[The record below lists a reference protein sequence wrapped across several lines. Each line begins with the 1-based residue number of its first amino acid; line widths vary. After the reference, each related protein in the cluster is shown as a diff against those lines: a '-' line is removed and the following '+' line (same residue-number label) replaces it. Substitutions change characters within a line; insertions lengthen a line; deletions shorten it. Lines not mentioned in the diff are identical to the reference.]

1 MKAPEKEELYPL
13 LFEPFYKKVLWGGDK
28 LASKLKRP
36 VTPDMGPIG
45 ESWEI
50 CDRPG
55 IESRITNGSMAGAT
69 LHDLLECAGADVVGP
84 KYQGERFP
92 LLVKLIDSKKNLSM
106 QVHPQ
111 ESYCS
116 ENPDE
121 HCEPKTEMWYILDA
135 DPGAKIYAGLKSTA
149 SRQLFLSHMNSAAIE
164 NDIQCFDSIPG
175 DAYFINAGRVHAI
188 GAGNLI
194 LEISQN
200 SNTTFRLYDW
210 GRTDANGKPRELH
223 LEQSAAC
230 MDFMDRSVPRISGA
244 CDTAKYNRKYPVINR
259 CPFFQCDDLRLV
271 DEWRDDTASTGSF
284 HILTPVNAPISV
296 QNRRFT
302 TEVPAGYSVLVPACF
317 GRYIVKV
324 TSGITTTVI
333 RTTL

>member
-1 MKAPEKEELYPL
+1 MEALEKEDFYPL

-55 IESRITNGSMAGAT
+55 MESLITNGAMAGAT

-84 KYQGERFP
+84 KYQGGRFP

-106 QVHPQ
+106 QVHPS

-116 ENPDE
+116 GILDGM
-121 HCEPKTEMWYILDA
+121 CEPKTEMWYILDA
-135 DPGAKIYAGLKSTA
+135 DRDAKIYAGLKSTA

-259 CPFFQCDDLRLV
+259 CPFFQV
-271 DEWRDDTASTGSF
+271 DELLLSTDWHDSTESTASF
-284 HILTPVNAPISV
+284 HLLTAVSAPFTV
-296 QNRRFT
+296 GRAGKT
-302 TEVPAGYSVLVPACF
+302 TEVPTGSTCLLPACF
-317 GRYIVKV
+317 GNYTINP
-324 TSGITTTVI
+324 SAEEQTTII

>member
-13 LFEPFYKKVLWGGDK
+13 LFEPFYKKVLWGGNK
-28 LASKLKRP
+28 LASVLKRP
-36 VTPDMGPIG
+36 VTADMGPIG

-84 KYQGERFP
+84 KFQGGRFP

-106 QVHPQ
+106 QVHPP
-111 ESYCS
+111 ESYCN

-121 HCEPKTEMWYILDA
+121 QCEPKTEMWYILNA

-149 SRQLFLSHMNSAAIE
+149 TRQMFLSHMNSAAIE

-188 GAGNLI
+188 GAGNLL

-230 MDFMDRSVPRISGA
+230 MDFMDRSVPRISGV
-244 CDTAKYNRKYPVINR
+244 CDVARHNRKYPVINR

-271 DEWRDDTASTGSF
+271 EEWRDDTASSGSF
-284 HILTPVNAPISV
+284 HILTAVNAPISI

-324 TSGITTTVI
+324 TPGITTTVV